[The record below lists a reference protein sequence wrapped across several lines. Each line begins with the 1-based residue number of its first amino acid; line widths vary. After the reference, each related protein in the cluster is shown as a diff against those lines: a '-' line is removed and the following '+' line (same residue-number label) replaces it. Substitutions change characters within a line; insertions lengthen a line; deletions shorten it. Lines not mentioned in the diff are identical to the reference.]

1 VRALCSARA
10 TGRLLITSG
19 IEHRG
24 CPGGGVAVVCLSRSR
39 YEGFM
44 RTNFMHSALAGLRP
58 AARAMLA
65 LCACGTLVAPA
76 QTRQDERLLE
86 AVTVTGNPL
95 GSDEL
100 SVPVQRLERE
110 ELLLRRQPTLGATLE
125 GLSGVSNTWFG
136 SNAGR
141 PVIRGLD
148 GDRIRILSNGAAS
161 QDLSALSD
169 DHAVALDPL
178 LVDRIE
184 VLRGPAVLQYG
195 GSAVGGVVN
204 VIDSRISREALFDA
218 QGGVSGRADLRVGS
232 GSAEQGGAVLLDA
245 GTDRYTLHVDA
256 MGRSTGDVAVPV
268 DIACTR
274 GGVTTVARRLCNAA
288 SQSWGGAFGGT
299 LHFDRGYLGAALST
313 YGSTY
318 GTVAEDEVSID
329 LRSTRLAL
337 EGERQGL
344 GGPFDAMKAQ
354 YSRSDYRHTELDA
367 GVPGTTFDQQG
378 QELRMQARQARLGT
392 PLGALDGVLGVHW
405 EHTDF
410 VADGSEAYAP
420 ASRTRSAALYAHEE
434 LGLSWGRLSAGARVE
449 QVRVESL
456 GHPALARFAPAVRS
470 YTPASQALGA
480 VWNVAPDWQLS
491 ANLSWNQR
499 APRDYELFADGVHVA
514 TAAYVIGDAGL
525 ELERSRNADLGVS
538 WKHGA
543 HRAQLQL
550 FVHDFSNYIAL
561 LPSDLG
567 ASPPQYRYRG
577 VPARFSGVEAS
588 GTLRLLERGGTLD
601 LLWRADAVQGDNLAT
616 SQPLPRIA
624 PLRLGATLQWSQGS
638 WGARLGVDQW
648 AAQNRVPDGQ
658 APVAG
663 YTLWNVALTYRARAA
678 GAQWVGYARLDN
690 LGDALAYPAT
700 SVLTQT
706 APGRAPLPGRSIRV
720 GLQLSF

>member
-1 VRALCSARA
+1 MPID
-10 TGRLLITSG
+10 TIT
-19 IEHRG
+19 
-24 CPGGGVAVVCLSRSR
+24 
-39 YEGFM
+39 
-44 RTNFMHSALAGLRP
+44 LAGLRP
-58 AARAMLA
+58 AARAALI
-65 LCACGTLVAPA
+65 LCACSALAATA
-76 QTRQDERLLE
+76 QTRSEEPQLQT
-86 AVTVTGNPL
+86 VTVTGNPL
-95 GSDEL
+95 GSSEL
-100 SVPVQRLERE
+100 SVPVQRLERD
-110 ELLLRRQPTLGATLE
+110 ELLLRSQPTLGATLD
-125 GLSGVSNTWFG
+125 GLSGVGNTWFG
-136 SNAGR
+136 PNAGR

-148 GDRIRILSNGAAS
+148 GDRVRILSNGAAS

-178 LVDRIE
+178 LVERIE
-184 VLRGPAVLQYG
+184 VLRGPAVLEYG

-204 VIDSRISREALFDA
+204 VIDGRIAREALFGA
-218 QGGVSGRADLRVGS
+218 QGGVSGRADARLGS
-232 GSAEQGGAVLLDA
+232 GNAEQGGAVLLET

-256 MGRSTGDVAVPV
+256 MGRSTGDVSVPV

-274 GGVTTVARRLCNAA
+274 GGVTTVASRLCNAA
-288 SQSWGGAFGGT
+288 SQSWGGALGGT
-299 LHFDRGYLGAALST
+299 LHFDQGYLGAALST
-313 YGSTY
+313 YGSAY
-318 GTVAEDEVSID
+318 GTVAEDEVGIV

-337 EGERQGL
+337 EGERRGLQGPL
-344 GGPFDAMKAQ
+344 AALRLQ
-354 YSRSDYRHTELDA
+354 YSRSDYRHTEYDA

-378 QELRMQARQARLGT
+378 QELRVQARQARLGT
-392 PLGALDGVLGVHW
+392 PLGALDGVLGVHL

-410 VADGSEAYAP
+410 VADGDEAYAP

-456 GHPALARFAPAVRS
+456 GHPTLARFAPAVRS

-480 VWNVAPDWQLS
+480 VWNVAPRWQLS

-514 TAAYVIGDAGL
+514 TAAYVIGDADL

-561 LPSDLG
+561 LPSDLS
-567 ASPPQYRYRG
+567 ASPPEYRYQG
-577 VPARFSGVEAS
+577 VPARLSGAEAS
-588 GTLRLLERGGTLD
+588 GALRLLERGGTLD
-601 LLWRADAVQGDNLAT
+601 LLWRADAVQGDNLA
-616 SQPLPRIA
+616 SAQPLPRIA
-624 PLRLGATLQWSQGS
+624 PLRLGATLQWGRGP
-638 WGARLGVDQW
+638 WGARLGVDQF

-658 APVAG
+658 TSVAG
-663 YTLWNVALTYRARAA
+663 YTLWNAALTYRMRTA
-678 GAQWVGYARLDN
+678 GTQWLGYARLDN

-706 APGRAPLPGRSIRV
+706 APGRAPLPGRRILV
-720 GLQLSF
+720 GVQLNF